1 MILLHPSVMQ
11 TQPLNQLRPQLSKSR
26 AQLSRDR
33 LLVFRGLPVDVP
45 HTPSRVTKVDRIEFV
60 HKEERSK
67 AVGPHCSHPKPH
79 LNLRKPVIPVGARMG
94 EHVLTNRFLY
104 HTDVTLYLTV
114 GAGITP
120 SSLSHG
126 HTKEST
132 KLQCLTLELLP
143 SVGTEPARFTETR
156 QDASVQRLCHLG

>member
-1 MILLHPSVMQ
+1 MVLLHPSIMQ
-11 TQPLNQLRPQLSKSR
+11 TQLLNQLRSQLSKIR
-26 AQLSRDR
+26 AQLNRNR
-33 LLVFRGLPVDVP
+33 LFVRRELPVNVP
-45 HTPSRVTKVDRIEFV
+45 HTPSHVTKMDGIKFV
-60 HKEERSK
+60 HQKEWSS
-67 AVGPHCSHPKPH
+67 AMGPHCSHPKTH

-126 HTKEST
+126 HTKKST

-156 QDASVQRLCHLG
+156 